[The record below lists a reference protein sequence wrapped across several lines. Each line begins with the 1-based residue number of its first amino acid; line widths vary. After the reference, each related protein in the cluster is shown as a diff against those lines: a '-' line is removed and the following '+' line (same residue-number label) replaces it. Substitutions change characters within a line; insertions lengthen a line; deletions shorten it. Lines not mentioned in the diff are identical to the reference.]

1 MSSGTIE
8 YDWTQPEEKIL
19 VDMIRADNNNRP
31 LTTDM
36 ITFGPPVQLVPTT
49 DATWNT
55 SVLVSATPV
64 APFRGSQTHRY
75 HRVPIQNFVYENTTD
90 LVFVLQEY
98 PTLEAFVEEVSRRI
112 EVNLTLDK
120 VVFDYPT
127 SAGTYTL
134 TIAQHSLCYY
144 GSIDVTFV
152 DAITPLPEVVANNDL
167 LGFFH
172 D

>member
-19 VDMIRADNNNRP
+19 VDMIRADNNGRP

-75 HRVPIQNFVYENTTD
+75 HRVPIQNFVYGNVTD
-90 LVFVLQEY
+90 LVFIIQEY
-98 PTLEAFVEEVSRRI
+98 PTLEEFIDEVSRRI
-112 EVNLTLDK
+112 EVYLTVDK

-127 SAGTYTL
+127 EPGTYAL
-134 TIAQHSLCYY
+134 TISETSLCYY
-144 GSIDVTFV
+144 GSINVTFI
-152 DAITPLPEVVANNDL
+152 DETTPLPDAIVNDDL
-167 LGFFH
+167 IGFLH